1 MNQAGRIQVAIAAV
15 FLGLGGWCLVHP
27 SSVIAL
33 TVRPEYR
40 TDHLLVQ
47 VALGAFG
54 AQAMLVG
61 ILAAFATFTR
71 RTFLAF
77 GLAVLPF
84 FGFDVWFYF
93 VVPLFNWLILLDVAG
108 NVALVG
114 LCWRGYAVLRDARD
128 RERQTCPSIP

>member
-1 MNQAGRIQVAIAAV
+1 MSETRRIQLAIAFV

-40 TDHLLVQ
+40 VDHVLLRVT
-47 VALGAFG
+47 LGAFG

-61 ILAAFATFTR
+61 VLAAFASFSR

-84 FGFDVWFYF
+84 FGFDVWFYV
-93 VVPLFNWLILLDVAG
+93 VVPLFNELILLDVAG
-108 NVALVG
+108 NVALVA
-114 LCWRGYAVLRDARD
+114 LCWCGYARSESPPA
-128 RERQTCPSIP
+128 

>member
-1 MNQAGRIQVAIAAV
+1 MSETRRVQLAIAFV
-15 FLGLGGWCLVHP
+15 FIGLGGWCLAYP
-27 SSVIAL
+27 SSVIAF
-33 TVRPEYR
+33 TVRPDYR
-40 TDHLLVQ
+40 VDHLLVR
-47 VALGAFG
+47 VLLGAFG

-108 NVALVG
+108 NIATG
-114 LCWRGYAVLRDARD
+114 
-128 RERQTCPSIP
+128 

>member
-1 MNQAGRIQVAIAAV
+1 MSEPRRIQLAIAAV
-15 FLGLGGWCLVHP
+15 FLGLGGWCLVYP

-40 TDHLLVQ
+40 VDHLLVR
-47 VALGAFG
+47 VVLGAFG

-61 ILAAFATFTR
+61 ILAAFATFSS

-84 FGFDVWFYF
+84 FGFDIWFYF
-93 VVPLFNWLILLDVAG
+93 VEPLFNELILVDVAG
-108 NVALVG
+108 NAVLAG
-114 LCWRGYAVLRDARD
+114 LCWRGLACSTLPPAR
-128 RERQTCPSIP
+128 

>member
-1 MNQAGRIQVAIAAV
+1 MDDVRHIQRAIAVV
-15 FLGLGGWCLVHP
+15 FLGLGGWCLVNP

-33 TVRPEYR
+33 TVRPEFR
-40 TDHLLVQ
+40 GEGTLLLLS
-47 VALGAFG
+47 LGAFG

-93 VVPLFNWLILLDVAG
+93 VVPLFNALILLDVAG
-108 NVALVG
+108 NIALVAL
-114 LCWRGYAVLRDARD
+114 CWWGYAKADSR
-128 RERQTCPSIP
+128 S

>member
-1 MNQAGRIQVAIAAV
+1 MSDTRRIQYAIAVV
-15 FLGLGGWCLVHP
+15 FLGLGGWCLVYP

-40 TDHLLVQ
+40 TDHLLAQ

-61 ILAAFATFTR
+61 ILAAFSTFTR
-71 RTFLAF
+71 RTFFAF
-77 GLAVLPF
+77 GVAVLPF
-84 FGFDVWFYF
+84 FGFDVWFHF
-93 VVPLFNWLILLDVAG
+93 VVPVFNGLILLDVVG

-114 LCWRGYAVLRDARD
+114 LCWRGYAR
-128 RERQTCPSIP
+128 SSG

>member
-1 MNQAGRIQVAIAAV
+1 MSEARRIQLAIACV
-15 FLGLGGWCLVHP
+15 FFGLGGWCLVHP

-47 VALGAFG
+47 VCLGAFG

-61 ILAAFATFTR
+61 ILAAFSTFTR
-71 RTFLAF
+71 RAFLAF

-93 VVPLFNWLILLDVAG
+93 VVPLFNALILLDVAG

-114 LCWRGYAVLRDARD
+114 LCWRGYAVLRAA
-128 RERQTCPSIP
+128 

>member
-1 MNQAGRIQVAIAAV
+1 MSETRRIQIAIAVV
-15 FLGLGGWCLVHP
+15 FLGLGSWCLVHP

-40 TDHLLVQ
+40 VDHLLVR
-47 VALGAFG
+47 VVLGAFG

-61 ILAAFATFTR
+61 ILAAFATFNR

-77 GLAVLPF
+77 GLAILPF

-108 NVALVG
+108 NVALVA
-114 LCWRGYAVLRDARD
+114 LCWLGYARSNSAPEQQRA
-128 RERQTCPSIP
+128 P